1 MRGLGIGALILSVL
15 SFFLWLASWV
25 YWTFLAAKMGLNS
38 PLDYVAR
45 TSSVISTVFEYLAMA
60 LISIALIIG
69 AKYLVKPADQNNY
82 NQR

>member
-15 SFFLWLASWV
+15 SFFLWLASWIF
-25 YWTFLAAKMGLNS
+25 WTFFAAQFIGDHPIN
-38 PLDYVAR
+38 YVVR
-45 TSSVISTVFEYLAMA
+45 TSSVISTIFEYLALA

-69 AKYLVKPADQNNY
+69 GGKLIKLNNQNNY

>member
-25 YWTFLAAKMGLNS
+25 FLTFFAADLNRDN
-38 PLDYVAR
+38 PLNYLAR
-45 TSSVISTVFEYLAMA
+45 TSSVISTIFEYLAIL

-69 AKYLVKPADQNNY
+69 AKSVVKSADQNNY